1 MGIIRNTVLAS
12 VTLVAMPQKTELEL
26 NARTRRKEAAREF
39 RQHLINASNEL
50 YLQEQLCL
58 TDGRPFPES
67 LRQAHAAIRAELR
80 RLEEAEEEEE
90 RRAA

>member
-1 MGIIRNTVLAS
+1 MAS
-12 VTLVAMPQKTELEL
+12 VALVAMPQKIELEI

-58 TDGRPFPES
+58 ADGQPFPET

-80 RLEEAEEEEE
+80 RLEEAEAEDE